1 MLKTKNSGITVV
13 HGDTLFFVSYAGEAM
28 QVDHAVSLNLF
39 LEDDYAASSIPAVV
53 RGRKN
58 RLLVVP
64 DYWIGQTNLT
74 LQSQKRSIVVPVVER
89 KLASEHPELPDIGLF
104 FDYAFSKEPS
114 EPGNISAFFLQD
126 PLSFKLYQKLTT
138 LDIAPMDITI
148 PAYVWGKKLEKL
160 HPELVD
166 SGSGLIQKL
175 SSACHLYF
183 YHKGRFLFSRSI
195 QFSDSAGE
203 DTETLDAL
211 TYEINQS
218 FYLFSQKEKADL
230 EHIFIHS
237 SRKED
242 AADLAE
248 SLGRKIHSL
257 DIDDGGNAPNQEM
270 TEMLGPCGVFTPK
283 DLSPVRKYMAVAQK
297 DHARAREWRPVQIS
311 GAIIGILLFL
321 VLGGEHFF
329 LLKWAKQ
336 DPGIENA
343 GIMAGQSS
351 RETIQ
356 QYNEALDLILQETRR
371 PSSWK
376 TMKDVVSCL
385 PENVRVQE
393 MELLVAENPNLSL
406 TCVVRAEDMAK
417 FRSSLSMLLENL
429 GNTFTTSPRLGK
441 RDIELGEILPG
452 QGYTDYPIQF
462 ELRL

>member
-1 MLKTKNSGITVV
+1 
-13 HGDTLFFVSYAGEAM
+13 
-28 QVDHAVSLNLF
+28 
-39 LEDDYAASSIPAVV
+39 
-53 RGRKN
+53 
-58 RLLVVP
+58 
-64 DYWIGQTNLT
+64 
-74 LQSQKRSIVVPVVER
+74 
-89 KLASEHPELPDIGLF
+89 
-104 FDYAFSKEPS
+104 
-114 EPGNISAFFLQD
+114 
-126 PLSFKLYQKLTT
+126 
-138 LDIAPMDITI
+138 
-148 PAYVWGKKLEKL
+148 
-160 HPELVD
+160 
-166 SGSGLIQKL
+166 
-175 SSACHLYF
+175 
-183 YHKGRFLFSRSI
+183 
-195 QFSDSAGE
+195 
-203 DTETLDAL
+203 
-211 TYEINQS
+211 
-218 FYLFSQKEKADL
+218 
-230 EHIFIHS
+230 
-237 SRKED
+237 
-242 AADLAE
+242 
-248 SLGRKIHSL
+248 
-257 DIDDGGNAPNQEM
+257 
-270 TEMLGPCGVFTPK
+270 
-283 DLSPVRKYMAVAQK
+283 MAVAQK